1 MNDAKIM
8 MKMANCVLSQ
18 IGELNR
24 EYLLRNDSR
33 LKTFCQKIE
42 RILKDAHLYESA
54 IQQNWQVAAKKVQT
68 RTCRNIGDLNYEIQ
82 TLKSHLDQNVGK
94 LPLVSDVLAE
104 LIQLEDEYGQ
114 LRYNWKEKTLSV
126 ITDAIVLDDVPL
138 GSFEVRLF
146 LDRISRLGKD
156 SPYRIIA
163 LEPNPAGSN
172 DEVTHPH
179 VSNELLCEGD
189 GHLLIRKA
197 LEQSRLCDFFSMVI
211 GILNT
216 YNPDSPY
223 VALSDWD
230 GYSCYD
236 CGYTMNRDD
245 SYLCEQCEND
255 FCSQCSSY
263 CQICNTTICLGCAY
277 SCPACQKPV
286 CKNCITTC
294 PECEEHLC
302 TDCMAE
308 KEICNHCQQEREEE
322 NHEQK
327 EQTKPT
333 AA

>member
-8 MKMANCVLSQ
+8 MKMANLVLSQ
-18 IGELNR
+18 ISELGR
-24 EYLLRNDSR
+24 ETLLQNEFR
-33 LKTFCQKIE
+33 LKTFCEKLE

-54 IQQNWQVAAKKVQT
+54 VQRNWQAAAKKVQT

-82 TLKSHLDQNVGK
+82 TLKSTLDQKVGQ
-94 LPLVSDVLAE
+94 LPIVSDVLAE
-104 LIQLEDEYGQ
+104 LMQLEDEYGQ
-114 LRYNWKEKTLSV
+114 LRYNWKEKSLSV
-126 ITDAIVLDDVPL
+126 ITDWIELDDVPL
-138 GSFEVRLF
+138 GSFEIKLF

-163 LEPNPAGSN
+163 LEPNAAGSN

-197 LEQSRLCDFFSMVI
+197 LEQGRLCDFFSLVI

-236 CGYTMNRDD
+236 CGYTMSRDD
-245 SYLCEQCEND
+245 SYFCEQCEND
-255 FCSQCSSY
+255 FCSQCSTY
-263 CQICNTTICLGCAY
+263 CQVCDTTICLGCSY
-277 SCPACQKPV
+277 ECPACQKPV
-286 CKNCITTC
+286 CKNCVTIC
-294 PECEEHLC
+294 PECEEKLC
-302 TDCMAE
+302 SDCMTE
-308 KEICNHCQQEREEE
+308 KEICNHCEEQREEE
-322 NHEQK
+322 NHEQD
-327 EQTKPT
+327 EQTNST

>member
-8 MKMANCVLSQ
+8 MKMANLVLNQ
-18 IGELNR
+18 ISELNR
-24 EYLLRNDSR
+24 EYLLQNDSR
-33 LKTFCQKIE
+33 LKTFCEKIE
-42 RILKDAHLYESA
+42 RILKDAHLYELA
-54 IQQNWQVAAKKVQT
+54 VQRNWQAAAKKVQI

-104 LIQLEDEYGQ
+104 LMQLEDEYGQ

-126 ITDAIVLDDVPL
+126 ITDAIELDDVPL
-138 GSFEVRLF
+138 GSFEIKLF
-146 LDRISRLGKD
+146 LGRISRLGKD

-163 LEPNPAGSN
+163 LEPNAAGSN

-197 LEQSRLCDFFSMVI
+197 LEQGRLCDFFSLVI

-236 CGYTMNRDD
+236 CGYTMSRDD
-245 SYLCEQCEND
+245 SYLCEYCENE
-255 FCSQCSSY
+255 FCGQCSTY
-263 CQICNTTICLGCAY
+263 CQICDRTLCLGCSY
-277 SCPACQKPV
+277 ECPVCHKPV
-286 CKNCITTC
+286 CNRCVITC
-294 PECEEHLC
+294 PECKEKFC
-302 TDCMAE
+302 SDCMDE
-308 KEICNHCQQEREEE
+308 KEICNQCQQERKEE
-322 NHEQK
+322 NHEQD
-327 EQTKPT
+327 EQTNST

>member
-8 MKMANCVLSQ
+8 MKMANLVLSQ
-18 IGELNR
+18 ISELGR
-24 EYLLRNDSR
+24 ETLLQNEFR
-33 LKTFCQKIE
+33 LKTFCEKLE

-54 IQQNWQVAAKKVQT
+54 VQRNWQAAAKKVQT

-82 TLKSHLDQNVGK
+82 TLKSTLDQKAGE
-94 LPLVSDVLAE
+94 LPMVSDVLAE
-104 LIQLEDEYGQ
+104 FMQLEDEYGQ

-126 ITDAIVLDDVPL
+126 TTDPIVLDDVAL
-138 GSFEVRLF
+138 GSFEIKLF

-197 LEQSRLCDFFSMVI
+197 LEQGRLCDFFSLVI

-236 CGYTMNRDD
+236 CGYTMSRDD
-245 SYLCEQCEND
+245 SYFCEQCEND
-255 FCSQCSSY
+255 FCSQCSTY
-263 CQICNTTICLGCAY
+263 CQICDTTVCLGCSY
-277 SCPACQKPV
+277 ECPACQKPV
-286 CKNCITTC
+286 CKHCVTTC
-294 PECEEHLC
+294 PECEEKLC
-302 TDCMAE
+302 SDCMAE
-308 KEICNHCQQEREEE
+308 KEICNQCEQERKE
-322 NHEQK
+322 NENED
-327 EQTKPT
+327 EQTNST